1 MVARANDF
9 YGIPDRKFTSEE
21 SKARNLNQE
30 QLALVRDENVR
41 MSLELGHE
49 REQITVVYYAQQKI
63 MLSCAVKCLSIKAL
77 ALYYYT

>member
-1 MVARANDF
+1 LVLRWWAEKVNHRCVVARANDF

-49 REQITVVYYAQQKI
+49 REQITVVY
-63 MLSCAVKCLSIKAL
+63 LGR
-77 ALYYYT
+77 